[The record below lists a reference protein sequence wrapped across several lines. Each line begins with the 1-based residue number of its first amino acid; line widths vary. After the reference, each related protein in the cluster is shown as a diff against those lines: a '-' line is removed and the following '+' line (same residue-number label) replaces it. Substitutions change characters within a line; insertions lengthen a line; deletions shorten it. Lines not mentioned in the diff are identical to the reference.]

1 MHTCLY
7 WLCQLA
13 GPSLEVCQTAAR
25 QLPDSCQTAA
35 RQLGAIQIW
44 SAECRA
50 AFWRAISITHVA
62 FLWTRFNS
70 LWQER
75 SVRDCLQYAA
85 TQPTHA
91 RGTIENRGKRPPHG
105 STKFGARSGR
115 SRGDRCVRRLAAS
128 RQRVHSGA
136 VTEGAA
142 IKLALRLSGS
152 QARRDA
158 KATPAAHR
166 AGTIDRRP
174 KSRSDIAADE
184 PAFKGEVAISR
195 SRFRAV

>member
-1 MHTCLY
+1 MLL
-7 WLCQLA
+7 WGLVRPNL
-13 GPSLEVCQTAAR
+13 GVCQTGAR

-85 TQPTHA
+85 NPAHPRGIVRSKIGAKEASSWIHDIRRTQRSFQRRPLRAPTSCV
-91 RGTIENRGKRPPHG
+91 P
-105 STKFGARSGR
+105 STCALGCGDRRSGNKTR
-115 SRGDRCVRRLAAS
+115 S
-128 RQRVHSGA
+128 Q
-136 VTEGAA
+136 
-142 IKLALRLSGS
+142 ALRLSGS
-152 QARRDA
+152 AGCT

-184 PAFKGEVAISR
+184 PAFKGDVAISR